1 MTLLSTEARLAKE
14 RKRSKD
20 ESMST
25 SNKDFKFI
33 MKIIPTYRYFW
44 LELPLFT
51 NRISASGLETSSSYK
66 LICYSNLLKLS
77 PNYEPTIV

>member
-44 LELPLFT
+44 
-51 NRISASGLETSSSYK
+51 
-66 LICYSNLLKLS
+66 
-77 PNYEPTIV
+77 

>member
-25 SNKDFKFI
+25 SNRDFKFI
-33 MKIIPTYRYFW
+33 MKIIATYRYFW
-44 LELPLFT
+44 LELPLYT